1 MRAPPRAHAIFGLSG
16 VIVGDTADAILYAG
30 CRQGR
35 VPRSGPTGKAWPQA
49 ADMPQINLGRTL
61 GLAVVLASD
70 APLLLLDERL
80 LVVAASDSFCA
91 AFGIDPDTVTGQ
103 SIYALDN
110 QQWDLPR
117 LHSLIDATLSG
128 AAEVEAYEV
137 DIETS
142 GGGLRRLVLK
152 AQRLDYGD
160 SLHTRM
166 MITVV
171 DVTDARASEKRQKSL
186 VIDNAALLHE
196 MQHRVANSL
205 QIIAS
210 ILMQSARK
218 VQSKEARGHL
228 SDAHQRVMSIATLQ
242 RHLAHSDGSAVE
254 LEPYLAQ
261 LCASIGA
268 SMIYDREQL
277 TLTTAVDPVSVGG
290 DMSVSIGLVVTEL
303 VINALKHAFPD
314 GRQGHVIVGYAA
326 KGDDW
331 TLSVSDDGVGI
342 PETGADSQ
350 AGLGTRI
357 VQALAKQLGAEI
369 TVKDTAPG
377 TRVSLVHT
385 KAIARDVAANDPAEE
400 TAV

>member
-1 MRAPPRAHAIFGLSG
+1 
-16 VIVGDTADAILYAG
+16 
-30 CRQGR
+30 
-35 VPRSGPTGKAWPQA
+35 
-49 ADMPQINLGRTL
+49 MPQINLGRTL

-80 LVVAASDSFCA
+80 VIVAASDSFCA
-91 AFGIDPDTVTGQ
+91 AFGIDPATVTGQ
-103 SIYALDN
+103 SIYALDHHH
-110 QQWDLPR
+110 WDLPR
-117 LHSLIDATLSG
+117 LHSLIDATLAG
-128 AAEVEAYEV
+128 AAEVEAYEMEV
-137 DIETS
+137 ETS
-142 GGGLRRLVLK
+142 TGASRCVVIK

-160 SLHTRM
+160 REQTRM
-166 MITVV
+166 LVTVI
-171 DVTDARASEKRQKSL
+171 DVTDERQNAKRHKELIHS
-186 VIDNAALLHE
+186 NAELLHE

-228 SDAHQRVMSIATLQ
+228 TDAHQRVMSIATLQ
-242 RHLAHSDGSAVE
+242 RHLAHSDAGAVE

-290 DMSVSIGLVVTEL
+290 DISVSIGLVVTEL

-314 GRQGHVIVGYAA
+314 GRHGHVIVGYAA
-326 KGDDW
+326 QGDDW
-331 TLSVSDDGVGI
+331 TLTVSDDGVGMG
-342 PETGADSQ
+342 EGGADSQ

-385 KAIARDVAANDPAEE
+385 KAIAREVAANDPAEE

>member
-1 MRAPPRAHAIFGLSG
+1 M
-16 VIVGDTADAILYAG
+16 
-30 CRQGR
+30 
-35 VPRSGPTGKAWPQA
+35 A
-49 ADMPQINLGRTL
+49 ADTPSINLGRTL

-70 APLLLLDERL
+70 APLLLLDENL
-80 LVVAASDSFCA
+80 AIVAASDSFCA
-91 AFGIDPDTVTGQ
+91 AFGIDPATVSGQ
-103 SIYALDN
+103 TIYDLDHHH
-110 QQWDLPR
+110 WDLPR
-117 LHSLIDATLSG
+117 LHSLIEATLSG
-128 AAEVEAYEV
+128 AAEVEAYEM
-137 DIETS
+137 ELKTS
-142 GGGLRRLVLK
+142 DGAVRCVVIK

-160 SLHTRM
+160 IHHSRM
-166 MITVV
+166 MVTVI
-171 DVTDARASEKRQKSL
+171 DVTEERQNEKRHKEL
-186 VIDNAALLHE
+186 IHANATLLHE

-303 VINALKHAFPD
+303 VINSLKHAFPD
-314 GRQGHVIVGYAA
+314 GRHGHVIVGYAA

-342 PETGADSQ
+342 PETGEESQ

-385 KAIARDVAANDPAEE
+385 AQISRQVAANDEAESA
-400 TAV
+400 AV

>member
-1 MRAPPRAHAIFGLSG
+1 M
-16 VIVGDTADAILYAG
+16 
-30 CRQGR
+30 
-35 VPRSGPTGKAWPQA
+35 A
-49 ADMPQINLGRTL
+49 ADHPPINLGRTL

-70 APLLLLDERL
+70 APLLLLDEN
-80 LVVAASDSFCA
+80 LVIVAASDSFCA

-103 SIYALDN
+103 TIYDLDHHH
-110 QQWDLPR
+110 WDLPR

-128 AAEVEAYEV
+128 AAEVEAYEME
-137 DIETS
+137 IETS
-142 GGGLRRLVLK
+142 AGASRCVVIK

-160 SLHTRM
+160 IHHSRMMVTVIDVTEERENEKRHKELLHT
-166 MITVV
+166 
-171 DVTDARASEKRQKSL
+171 
-186 VIDNAALLHE
+186 NATLLHE

-218 VQSKEARGHL
+218 VQSDEARGHL

-242 RHLAHSDGSAVE
+242 RHLAGSDGGKVE

-268 SMIYDREQL
+268 SMIYDRDQL
-277 TLTTAVDPVSVGG
+277 ALTTQVDPVSVAG
-290 DMSVSIGLVVTEL
+290 DVSVSMGLVVTEL

-314 GRQGHVIVGYAA
+314 GRHGHVVVGYAA
-326 KGDDW
+326 KGGDW
-331 TLSVSDDGVGI
+331 TLSVSDDGVGMD
-342 PETGADSQ
+342 EDAERSV

-369 TVKDTAPG
+369 LVEDTAPG
-377 TRVSLVHT
+377 TRVSLTHT
-385 KAIARDVAANDPAEE
+385 AQIARQIAANDEAEIA
-400 TAV
+400 AV

>member
-1 MRAPPRAHAIFGLSG
+1 MA
-16 VIVGDTADAILYAG
+16 
-30 CRQGR
+30 
-35 VPRSGPTGKAWPQA
+35 
-49 ADMPQINLGRTL
+49 QINLGRTL

-80 LVVAASDSFCA
+80 SVVAASDSFCA
-91 AFGIDPDTVTGQ
+91 AFGIDPATVTGMRL
-103 SIYALDN
+103 YELDHHH
-110 QQWDLPR
+110 WDLPR

-128 AAEVEAYEV
+128 HAEVEAYEME
-137 DIETS
+137 INTS
-142 GGGLRRLVLK
+142 AGDSRCVVIK

-160 SLHTRM
+160 SEQARM
-166 MITVV
+166 LVTVI

-186 VIDNAALLHE
+186 VLDNAALLHE

-218 VQSKEARGHL
+218 VQSKVARGHL

-242 RHLAHSDGSAVE
+242 RHLAHSDGGQVE

-277 TLTTAVDPVSVGG
+277 TLTTAVDPVSVPG
-290 DMSVSIGLVVTEL
+290 DISVSIGLVVTEL
-303 VINALKHAFPD
+303 VINSLKHAFPE
-314 GRQGHVIVGYAA
+314 GREGHVIVGYAA
-326 KGDDW
+326 KGADW

-342 PETGADSQ
+342 PETGEDSQ

-369 TVKDTAPG
+369 TVEDTAPG
-377 TRVSLVHT
+377 TRVSLVHS
-385 KAIARDVAANDPAEE
+385 KAIAREVAANDPAEE
-400 TAV
+400 AAV

>member
-1 MRAPPRAHAIFGLSG
+1 M
-16 VIVGDTADAILYAG
+16 
-30 CRQGR
+30 
-35 VPRSGPTGKAWPQA
+35 A
-49 ADMPQINLGRTL
+49 ADHPSIHLGRTL

-70 APLLLLDERL
+70 APLLLLDEKL
-80 LVVAASDSFCA
+80 AIVAASDSFCA
-91 AFGIDPDTVTGQ
+91 AFGIDPDTVTGRT
-103 SIYALDN
+103 IYDLDN

-117 LHSLIDATLSG
+117 LRSLIDATLSG

-142 GGGLRRLVLK
+142 LGGRRRLVLK
-152 AQRLDYGD
+152 AQRLEYGD
-160 SLHTRM
+160 SLRTRM
-166 MITVV
+166 MITVI
-171 DVTDARASEKRQKSL
+171 DVTEVRAGEKRQKAL
-186 VIDNAALLHE
+186 VQSNAALLHE

-218 VQSKEARGHL
+218 VQSSEARGHL

-242 RHLAHSDGSAVE
+242 RHLAESDDSAVE

-268 SMIYDREQL
+268 SMIYDPHQL
-277 TLTTAVDPVSVGG
+277 TLTTEVDPVSIGG
-290 DMSVSIGLVVTEL
+290 DMSVSMGLVVTEL

-314 GRQGHVIVGYAA
+314 GRPGHVIVGYTA
-326 KGDDW
+326 KDGDW
-331 TLSVSDDGVGI
+331 TLSVSDDGVGMADD
-342 PETGADSQ
+342 PERAR

-369 TVKDTAPG
+369 LVEDNSPG
-377 TRVSLVHT
+377 TRVSLTH
-385 KAIARDVAANDPAEE
+385 AARSIVQLAANDE
-400 TAV
+400 TESAAV

>member
-1 MRAPPRAHAIFGLSG
+1 MAAPLP
-16 VIVGDTADAILYAG
+16 
-30 CRQGR
+30 
-35 VPRSGPTGKAWPQA
+35 P
-49 ADMPQINLGRTL
+49 INLGRTL

-80 LVVAASDSFCA
+80 EIVAASDSFCA

-128 AAEVEAYEV
+128 AADVEAYEV

-142 GGGLRRLVLK
+142 MGGLRRLVLK

-166 MITVV
+166 MITVI
-171 DVTDARASEKRQKSL
+171 DVTEVRASEKRHTEL
-186 VIDNAALLHE
+186 VHDNAALLHE

-218 VQSKEARGHL
+218 VQSDEVRGHL

-242 RHLAHSDGSAVE
+242 RHLAESDRGAVE

-268 SMIYDREQL
+268 SMIYDAEQL
-277 TLTTAVDPVSVGG
+277 TLTTAVDPVSIGG
-290 DMSVSIGLVVTEL
+290 DVSVSMGLVVTEL
-303 VINALKHAFPD
+303 VINALKHAFPG
-314 GRQGHVIVGYAA
+314 GRPGHVVVGYTAA
-326 KGDDW
+326 GADW
-331 TLSVSDDGVGI
+331 TLSVSDDGVGMA
-342 PETGADSQ
+342 EDTQRAH

-369 TVKDTAPG
+369 IVTDTAPG

>member
-1 MRAPPRAHAIFGLSG
+1 MGPTRFPRDRLP
-16 VIVGDTADAILYAG
+16 
-30 CRQGR
+30 QGR
-35 VPRSGPTGKAWPQA
+35 VPRSGSTGKAWPQA

-80 LVVAASDSFCA
+80 AVVAASDSFCA
-91 AFGIDPDTVTGQ
+91 AFGIDPATVTGMKL
-103 SIYALDN
+103 YDLDHHH
-110 QQWDLPR
+110 WDLPR

-128 AAEVEAYEV
+128 QAEVEAYEM
-137 DIETS
+137 ELNTS
-142 GGGLRRLVLK
+142 AGVTRCVVIK

-160 SLHTRM
+160 SQQTRM
-166 MITVV
+166 LVTVI
-171 DVTDARASEKRQKSL
+171 DVTDARQNEKRNKEL
-186 VIDNAALLHE
+186 IHTNAELLHE

-218 VQSKEARGHL
+218 VQSDEARGHL

-242 RHLAHSDGSAVE
+242 RHLAHSDAGQVE

-277 TLTTAVDPVSVGG
+277 TLTTAVDPVSIAG
-290 DMSVSIGLVVTEL
+290 DISVSIGLVVTEL
-303 VINALKHAFPD
+303 VINALKHAFPE

-326 KGDDW
+326 QGADW

-400 TAV
+400 AAV